1 MHNTII
7 DNMTIDE
14 IKSVSILQWMR
25 ENNYGDG
32 VRKGR
37 NYFFSSP
44 LRSERTPS
52 FSVNTAQNLW
62 CDFGSANKNGGNLI
76 NLVEQLN
83 PTWSEHQV
91 LAYLEQQIKDLNL
104 DFTED
109 YNARIKEEE
118 EKEKWKEAKQAERE
132 EAQSQNTVV
141 ERVIPLSHPYLRD
154 YVIQRRIDFNIAQ
167 RYCKE
172 VHYSLYGNHYY
183 AIAFMNVAAG
193 METRNKLYKRCIG
206 KKTISTIYPMG
217 APQKH
222 CCVFEG
228 FFDLLTYVTIETW
241 MPDTGIS
248 IGVPCDFFVL
258 NGVGEVKQ
266 LLPYLKD
273 YDSIHC
279 YLDNDDAG
287 KTATNTIMKSFPDMA
302 IDESYRYKG
311 YNDLNDFLAGT
322 K

>member
-118 EKEKWKEAKQAERE
+118 EKEKWKETKQAERE

>member
-1 MHNTII
+1 
-7 DNMTIDE
+7 MTIDE

-118 EKEKWKEAKQAERE
+118 EKEKWKETKQAERE

>member
-1 MHNTII
+1 
-7 DNMTIDE
+7 MTIDE

-206 KKTISTIYPMG
+206 KKTISTIYPIG

>member
-1 MHNTII
+1 MI
-7 DNMTIDE
+7 MTIDE

-37 NYFFSSP
+37 NYFFFSP

-52 FSVNTAQNLW
+52 FAVNPAENLW
-62 CDFGSANKNGGNLI
+62 CDFGDNRNGGNLI

-91 LAYLEQQIKDLNL
+91 LAFLEQQIRELNL

-118 EKEKWKEAKQAERE
+118 EKQKWKEGKQAERE
-132 EAQSQNTVV
+132 EQQNQNTVV
-141 ERVIPLSHPYLRD
+141 EMVIPLSHPYLRD

-172 VHYSLYGNHYY
+172 VHYSLYGKRYY
-183 AIAFMNVAAG
+183 AIAFMNIANG

-206 KKTISTIYPMG
+206 KKTISTIYPMS
-217 APQKH
+217 APQKQ

-248 IGVPCDFFVL
+248 IGTPCDFFVL
-258 NGVGEVKQ
+258 NGVGEVGQ
-266 LLPYLKD
+266 LLPYLKE

-287 KTATNTIMKSFPDMA
+287 KMATKRIIAAFPDMA
-302 IDESYRYKG
+302 VDESHRYKG

>member
-1 MHNTII
+1 
-7 DNMTIDE
+7 MTIDE

-62 CDFGSANKNGGNLI
+62 CDFGSTNKNGGNLI

-167 RYCKE
+167 QYCKE

-217 APQKH
+217 APQNH

>member
-1 MHNTII
+1 
-7 DNMTIDE
+7 MTIDE

-118 EKEKWKEAKQAERE
+118 EKEKWKETKQAERE

-183 AIAFMNVAAG
+183 AIAFMNVATG

>member
-1 MHNTII
+1 
-7 DNMTIDE
+7 MTIDE

-141 ERVIPLSHPYLRD
+141 ERVIPLSQ
-154 YVIQRRIDFNIAQ
+154 V
-167 RYCKE
+167 
-172 VHYSLYGNHYY
+172 V
-183 AIAFMNVAAG
+183 
-193 METRNKLYKRCIG
+193 
-206 KKTISTIYPMG
+206 
-217 APQKH
+217 
-222 CCVFEG
+222 
-228 FFDLLTYVTIETW
+228 
-241 MPDTGIS
+241 
-248 IGVPCDFFVL
+248 
-258 NGVGEVKQ
+258 
-266 LLPYLKD
+266 
-273 YDSIHC
+273 
-279 YLDNDDAG
+279 
-287 KTATNTIMKSFPDMA
+287 
-302 IDESYRYKG
+302 
-311 YNDLNDFLAGT
+311 
-322 K
+322 

>member
-1 MHNTII
+1 
-7 DNMTIDE
+7 MTIDE

>member
-1 MHNTII
+1 
-7 DNMTIDE
+7 MTIDE

-118 EKEKWKEAKQAERE
+118 EKEKWKETKQAERE

-241 MPDTGIS
+241 IPDTGIS

>member
-1 MHNTII
+1 
-7 DNMTIDE
+7 MTIDE

-118 EKEKWKEAKQAERE
+118 EKEKWKETKQAERE

-248 IGVPCDFFVL
+248 IGSPCDFFVL

>member
-1 MHNTII
+1 
-7 DNMTIDE
+7 MTIDE

-91 LAYLEQQIKDLNL
+91 LAYLEQQIKELNL

-118 EKEKWKEAKQAERE
+118 EKEKWKETKQAERE